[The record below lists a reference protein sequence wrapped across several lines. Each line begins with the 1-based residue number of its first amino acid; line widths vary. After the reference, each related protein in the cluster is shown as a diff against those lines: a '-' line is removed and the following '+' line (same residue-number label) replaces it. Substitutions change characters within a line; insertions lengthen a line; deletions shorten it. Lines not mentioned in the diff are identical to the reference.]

1 VRADARRNFER
12 LVAVAAEVVAEQG
25 ADASMEEIARRAGV
39 GSATLHRHFGGRAK
53 MLEAVFE
60 TSIDTVCAKSDELL
74 DHDDPGEALR
84 SWLSAVVTHATENR
98 GLGAAL
104 QLSADRGSEFHARI
118 TKAGQQLLDRAQQHH
133 AADPE
138 ATIGDL
144 LGLINAVSLAGD
156 QDPVRARRLLALAV
170 RGVTPAGGPAEL
182 SSSPGSGQ

>member
-1 VRADARRNFER
+1 MRADARRNLER

-39 GSATLHRHFGGRAK
+39 GSATLHRHFGGRTA

-60 TSIDTVCAKSDELL
+60 SSIDTVCAKSDDLL
-74 DHDDPGEALR
+74 DHGDPGEALR
-84 SWLSAVVTHATENR
+84 TWLSAVVAHATKNR

-104 QLSADRGSEFHARI
+104 MMSAERGSEFHARI
-118 TKAGQQLLDRAQQHH
+118 TQAGNQLLDRAQLHH

-144 LGLINAVSLAGD
+144 LGLVNAISLTTESDTAADPGRAG
-156 QDPVRARRLLALAV
+156 RLLGLV
-170 RGVTPAGGPAEL
+170 IRGVTPAPV
-182 SSSPGSGQ
+182 S